1 MKVGFLGRFQP
12 FHLGHYN
19 VVDEEKDNYDDFTV
33 IVGSPERSRT
43 ERNPLNFEERK
54 NLIKAC
60 FPEVKIIGIGDTE
73 ENPQESDPETAANQE
88 WAEEFEKKGF
98 DVVISGNDKVKEI
111 IEKHADILVERPE
124 MFSEKIYSGTEVRRR
139 INSGE
144 EWRYLTPECSHE
156 VLEGLLEKVKKSGT
170 QYNFEPGW
178 KKDNAYHG
186 TAEK

>member
-1 MKVGFLGRFQP
+1 MKAGFLGRFQP

-19 VVDEEKDNYDDFTV
+19 VVDEEKEGYEEFQI
-33 IVGSPERSRT
+33 IVGSPEQSRT

-54 NLIKAC
+54 NLIQAC
-60 FPEVKIIGIGDTE
+60 FPEVEVVGIKDTE
-73 ENPQESDPETAANQE
+73 ENPQESDPETEANKA
-88 WAEEFEKKGF
+88 WAKEFEEKEF
-98 DVVISGNDKVKEI
+98 DVIISGNDKVKEI
-111 IEKHADILVERPE
+111 IETHTDVKVERPE
-124 MFSEKIYSGTEVRRR
+124 MFSERIYSGTEVRRR

-156 VLEGLLEKVKKSGT
+156 VLESLLKKVKKSGT
-170 QYNFEPGW
+170 QYSFEPGW